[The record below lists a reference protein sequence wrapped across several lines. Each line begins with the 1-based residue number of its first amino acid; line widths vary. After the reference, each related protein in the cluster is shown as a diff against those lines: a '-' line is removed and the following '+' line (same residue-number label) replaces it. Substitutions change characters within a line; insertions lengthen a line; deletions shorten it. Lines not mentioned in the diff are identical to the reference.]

1 MFKDKGYVISLFTA
15 ILIVG
20 ATFTDPYQQF
30 PGIQKLVDGKFFI
43 QFLDPLSLVI
53 VFGGCTCATIM
64 HFSASKAKLAFA
76 QVGKLMQYVNMDL
89 RTELEMLTLFARRV
103 RSNGLLAIDDDVDH
117 MYSEYM
123 QMGMRMAVD
132 GYDPEV
138 LEKILEDEITNLNY
152 NYDLCVDVLNGIKDY
167 APGYGMI
174 GTVVGMVI
182 CLANAM
188 TGDVP
193 LIIAGVKIALL
204 TTLWGSIIA
213 NVIASPLAGKL
224 EFLAAAVDRR
234 NRMYK
239 EAILAMVTKVNPRQL
254 EERLLTYIDA
264 GDRVEYLKHHQE
276 LKGMKERD
284 AKLYSIWKETTGLET
299 TEWESL
305 KKKVQ
310 VG

>member
-1 MFKDKGYVISLFTA
+1 MFKDKGYVISLVIVVSIIMFTFFDPPTTFSWWPVFKGVGEFFD
-15 ILIVG
+15 ILSFLIVG
-20 ATFTDPYQQF
+20 
-30 PGIQKLVDGKFFI
+30 
-43 QFLDPLSLVI
+43 
-53 VFGGCTCATIM
+53 GGCICATIM
-64 HFSASKAKLAFA
+64 HFSVRKMKLAFQ
-76 QVGKLMQYVNMDL
+76 QVGKLMQYVNLDL

-103 RSNGLLAIDDDVDH
+103 RSNGILSIDEDVDH

-132 GYDPEV
+132 GYDPEI

-152 NYDLCVDVLNGIKDY
+152 KYDLCVDVLNGIKDY
-167 APGYGMI
+167 APGFGMI

-182 CLANAM
+182 CLGNAM

-193 LIIAGVKIALL
+193 AIIQGVKIALL

-213 NVIASPLAGKL
+213 NVVASPLAGKC
-224 EFLAAAVDRR
+224 EFLAALVEKR

-239 EAILAMVTKVNPRQL
+239 EAVLAMVTKINPRQL
-254 EERLLTYIDA
+254 EERLLTFIDA
-264 GDRVEYLKHHQE
+264 GDRIEYLKHHQE
-276 LKGMKERD
+276 LKGMRERD
-284 AKLYSIWKETTGLET
+284 ARLYTIWKETTGLES
-299 TEWESL
+299 TEWENL

>member
-1 MFKDKGYVISLFTA
+1 MLKDKGYTISLIFIVLL
-15 ILIVG
+15 ILL
-20 ATFTDPYQQF
+20 TFTDPYKGF
-30 PGIQKLVDGKFFI
+30 LGFLDPAGMFIIEFF
-43 QFLDPLSLVI
+43 DPLSLII
-53 VFGGCTCATIM
+53 VLGGCFAATVM
-64 HFSASKAKLAFA
+64 HFSASKVKLAFQ

-89 RTELEMLTLFARRV
+89 RTELEVLTLFARKV
-103 RSNGLLAIDDDVDH
+103 RSNGLLALDEDVDH
-117 MYSEYM
+117 MYSDYM
-123 QMGMRMAVD
+123 QTGMRMAVD
-132 GYDPEV
+132 GYDPIV
-138 LEKILEDEITNLNY
+138 LDKILEDEIANLNY
-152 NYDLCVDVLNGIKDY
+152 KYDLCVDVLNGIKDY
-167 APGYGMI
+167 APGFGMI
-174 GTVVGMVI
+174 GTVVGMVL

-213 NVIASPLAGKL
+213 NVIASPLAGKC
-224 EFLAAAVDRR
+224 EFLGALVERR

-239 EAILAMVTKVNPRQL
+239 EAILSMVNKDNPRVL

-276 LKGMKERD
+276 IKGMKGRD
-284 AKLYSIWKETTGLET
+284 AKLYTIWKESTGLEN

>member
-1 MFKDKGYVISLFTA
+1 MLKDKGYLFSLVFVVLL
-15 ILIVG
+15 ILL
-20 ATFTDPYQQF
+20 TFTDPYKSF
-30 PGIQKLVDGKFFI
+30 LGFLDPAGIFIVEFF
-43 QFLDPLSLVI
+43 DPLSLII
-53 VFGGCTCATIM
+53 VVGGCFAATVM
-64 HFSASKAKLAFA
+64 HFSASKVKLAFQ
-76 QVGKLMQYVNMDL
+76 QVTKLMQYVNMDL

-103 RSNGLLAIDDDVDH
+103 RSNGILSMDEDVDH

-123 QMGMRMAVD
+123 QTGMRMAVD
-132 GYDPEV
+132 GYDPVV

-152 NYDLCVDVLNGIKDY
+152 KYDLCVDVLNGIKDY
-167 APGYGMI
+167 APGFGMI
-174 GTVVGMVI
+174 GTVVGMVL

-213 NVIASPLAGKL
+213 NVIASPLAGKC
-224 EFLAAAVDRR
+224 EFLAALVERR
-234 NRMYK
+234 NKMYK
-239 EAILAMVTKVNPRQL
+239 DAILAMVQKINPREL

-276 LKGMKERD
+276 LKGLKERD
-284 AKLYSIWKETTGLET
+284 AKLYSIWKETTGLEI
-299 TEWESL
+299 TEWENL

>member
-1 MFKDKGYVISLFTA
+1 MLKDKGYLFSLVFVVLL
-15 ILIVG
+15 ILL
-20 ATFTDPYQQF
+20 TFTDPYKSF
-30 PGIQKLVDGKFFI
+30 LGFLDPAGIFIVEFF
-43 QFLDPLSLVI
+43 DPLSLII
-53 VFGGCTCATIM
+53 VVGGCFAATVM
-64 HFSASKAKLAFA
+64 HFSASKVKLAFQ
-76 QVGKLMQYVNMDL
+76 QVTKLMQYVNMDL

-103 RSNGLLAIDDDVDH
+103 RSNGILSMDEDVDH

-123 QMGMRMAVD
+123 QTGMRMAVD
-132 GYDPEV
+132 GYDPVV

-152 NYDLCVDVLNGIKDY
+152 KYDLCVDVLNGIKDY
-167 APGYGMI
+167 APGFGMI
-174 GTVVGMVI
+174 GTVVGMVL

-213 NVIASPLAGKL
+213 NVIASPLAGKC
-224 EFLAAAVDRR
+224 EFLAALVERR
-234 NRMYK
+234 NNMYK
-239 EAILAMVTKVNPRQL
+239 DAILAMVQKINPREL

-276 LKGMKERD
+276 LKGLKERD
-284 AKLYSIWKETTGLET
+284 AKLYSIWKETTGLEI
-299 TEWESL
+299 TEWENL

>member
-1 MFKDKGYVISLFTA
+1 
-15 ILIVG
+15 
-20 ATFTDPYQQF
+20 
-30 PGIQKLVDGKFFI
+30 
-43 QFLDPLSLVI
+43 
-53 VFGGCTCATIM
+53 
-64 HFSASKAKLAFA
+64 
-76 QVGKLMQYVNMDL
+76 
-89 RTELEMLTLFARRV
+89 
-103 RSNGLLAIDDDVDH
+103 
-117 MYSEYM
+117 
-123 QMGMRMAVD
+123 
-132 GYDPEV
+132 
-138 LEKILEDEITNLNY
+138 
-152 NYDLCVDVLNGIKDY
+152 
-167 APGYGMI
+167 MI

-213 NVIASPLAGKL
+213 NVFASPLAGKL
-224 EFLAAAVDRR
+224 EFLAALVDRR
-234 NRMYK
+234 NHMYK
-239 EAILAMVTKVNPRQL
+239 DAVLAMVRKVSPREL

-284 AKLYSIWKETTGLET
+284 AKLYSIWKETTGLEN
-299 TEWESL
+299 TEWENL

>member
-1 MFKDKGYVISLFTA
+1 MLKDKGYLFSLVFVVLL
-15 ILIVG
+15 ILL
-20 ATFTDPYQQF
+20 AFTDPYKSF
-30 PGIQKLVDGKFFI
+30 LGFLDPAGIFIVEFF
-43 QFLDPLSLVI
+43 DPLSLII
-53 VFGGCTCATIM
+53 VVGGCFAATVM
-64 HFSASKAKLAFA
+64 HFSASKVKLAFQ
-76 QVGKLMQYVNMDL
+76 QVTKLMQYVNMDL

-103 RSNGLLAIDDDVDH
+103 RSNGILSMDEDVDH

-123 QMGMRMAVD
+123 QTGMRMAVD
-132 GYDPEV
+132 GYDPVV

-152 NYDLCVDVLNGIKDY
+152 KYDLCVDVLNGIKDY
-167 APGYGMI
+167 APGFGMI
-174 GTVVGMVI
+174 GTVVGMVL

-213 NVIASPLAGKL
+213 NVIASPLAGKC
-224 EFLAAAVDRR
+224 EFLAALVERR
-234 NRMYK
+234 NKMYK
-239 EAILAMVTKVNPRQL
+239 DAILAMVQKINPREL

-276 LKGMKERD
+276 LKGLKERD
-284 AKLYSIWKETTGLET
+284 AKLYSIWKETTGLEI
-299 TEWESL
+299 TEWENL

>member
-1 MFKDKGYVISLFTA
+1 MLNDRGYIISLIFVVLL
-15 ILIVG
+15 ILL
-20 ATFTDPYQQF
+20 TFTDPYKGF
-30 PGIQKLVDGKFFI
+30 LGFLDPAGIFIVEFF
-43 QFLDPLSLVI
+43 DPLSLII
-53 VFGGCTCATIM
+53 VVGGCFAATIM
-64 HFSASKAKLAFA
+64 HFSASKVKLAFQ
-76 QVGKLMQYVNMDL
+76 QVTKLMQYVNMDL

-103 RSNGLLAIDDDVDH
+103 RTNGILSIDEDVDH

-123 QMGMRMAVD
+123 QNGMRMAVD
-132 GYDPEV
+132 GYDPIV

-152 NYDLCVDVLNGIKDY
+152 KYDLCVDVLNGIKDY
-167 APGYGMI
+167 APGFGMI
-174 GTVVGMVI
+174 GTVVGMVL

-213 NVIASPLAGKL
+213 NVIASPLAGKC
-224 EFLAAAVDRR
+224 EFLAALVERR
-234 NRMYK
+234 NKMYK
-239 EAILAMVTKVNPRQL
+239 DAILAMVQKINPREL

-276 LKGMKERD
+276 LKGLKERD
-284 AKLYSIWKETTGLET
+284 AKLYSIWKETTGLEN

>member
-1 MFKDKGYVISLFTA
+1 MLNDRGYIISLIFVVLL
-15 ILIVG
+15 ILL
-20 ATFTDPYQQF
+20 TFTDPYKGF
-30 PGIQKLVDGKFFI
+30 LGFLDPAGIFIVEFF
-43 QFLDPLSLVI
+43 DPLSLVI
-53 VFGGCTCATIM
+53 VVGGCFAATIM
-64 HFSASKAKLAFA
+64 HFSASKVKLAFQ
-76 QVGKLMQYVNMDL
+76 QVTKLMQYVNMDL

-103 RSNGLLAIDDDVDH
+103 RTNGILSIDEDVDH

-123 QMGMRMAVD
+123 QNGMRMAVD
-132 GYDPEV
+132 GYDPIV

-152 NYDLCVDVLNGIKDY
+152 KYDLCVDVLNGIKDY
-167 APGYGMI
+167 APGFGMI
-174 GTVVGMVI
+174 GTVVGMVL

-213 NVIASPLAGKL
+213 NVIASPLAGKC
-224 EFLAAAVDRR
+224 EFLAALVERR
-234 NRMYK
+234 NKMYK
-239 EAILAMVTKVNPRQL
+239 DAILAMVQKINPREL

-276 LKGMKERD
+276 LKGLKERD
-284 AKLYSIWKETTGLET
+284 AKLYSIWKETTGLEN

>member
-1 MFKDKGYVISLFTA
+1 MLNDRGYIISLIFVVLL
-15 ILIVG
+15 ILL
-20 ATFTDPYQQF
+20 TFTDPYKGF
-30 PGIQKLVDGKFFI
+30 LGFLDPAGIFIVEFF
-43 QFLDPLSLVI
+43 DPLSLII
-53 VFGGCTCATIM
+53 VVGGCFAATIM
-64 HFSASKAKLAFA
+64 HFSASKVKLAFQ
-76 QVGKLMQYVNMDL
+76 QVTKLMQYVNMDL

-103 RSNGLLAIDDDVDH
+103 RTNGILSIDEDVDH

-123 QMGMRMAVD
+123 QTGMRMAVD
-132 GYDPEV
+132 GYDPNV

-152 NYDLCVDVLNGIKDY
+152 KYDLCVDVLNGIKDY
-167 APGYGMI
+167 APGFGMI
-174 GTVVGMVI
+174 GTVVGMVL

-213 NVIASPLAGKL
+213 NVIASPLAGKC
-224 EFLAAAVDRR
+224 EFLAALVERR
-234 NRMYK
+234 NKMYK
-239 EAILAMVTKVNPRQL
+239 DAILAMVQKINPREL

-276 LKGMKERD
+276 LKGLKERD
-284 AKLYSIWKETTGLET
+284 EKLYSIWKETTGLEN

>member
-1 MFKDKGYVISLFTA
+1 MLNDRGYIISLIFVVLL
-15 ILIVG
+15 ILL
-20 ATFTDPYQQF
+20 TFTDPYKGF
-30 PGIQKLVDGKFFI
+30 LGFLDPAGIFIVEFF
-43 QFLDPLSLVI
+43 DPLSLVI
-53 VFGGCTCATIM
+53 VVGGCFAATIM
-64 HFSASKAKLAFA
+64 HFSASKVKLAFQ
-76 QVGKLMQYVNMDL
+76 QVTKLMQYVNMDL

-103 RSNGLLAIDDDVDH
+103 RTNGILSIDEDVDH

-123 QMGMRMAVD
+123 QTGMRMAVD
-132 GYDPEV
+132 GYDPNV

-152 NYDLCVDVLNGIKDY
+152 KYDLCVDVLNGIKDY
-167 APGYGMI
+167 APGFGMI
-174 GTVVGMVI
+174 GTVVGMVL

-213 NVIASPLAGKL
+213 NVIASPLAGKC
-224 EFLAAAVDRR
+224 EFLAALVERR
-234 NRMYK
+234 NKMYK
-239 EAILAMVTKVNPRQL
+239 DAILAMVQKINPREL

-276 LKGMKERD
+276 LKGLKERD
-284 AKLYSIWKETTGLET
+284 AKLYSIWKETTGLEN

>member
-1 MFKDKGYVISLFTA
+1 M
-15 ILIVG
+15 
-20 ATFTDPYQQF
+20 
-30 PGIQKLVDGKFFI
+30 
-43 QFLDPLSLVI
+43 
-53 VFGGCTCATIM
+53 GGCFAATVM
-64 HFSASKAKLAFA
+64 HFSASKVKLAFQ
-76 QVGKLMQYVNMDL
+76 QVTKLMQYVNMDL

-103 RSNGLLAIDDDVDH
+103 RSNGILSIDEDVDH
-117 MYSEYM
+117 MYSEYL
-123 QMGMRMAVD
+123 QSGMRMAVD

-138 LEKILEDEITNLNY
+138 LEKILDDEITNLNY
-152 NYDLCVDVLNGIKDY
+152 KYDLCVDVLNGIKDY
-167 APGYGMI
+167 APGFGMI
-174 GTVVGMVI
+174 GTVVGMVL

-213 NVIASPLAGKL
+213 NVIASPLAGKC
-224 EFLAAAVDRR
+224 EFLAALVERR
-234 NRMYK
+234 NKMYK
-239 EAILAMVTKVNPRQL
+239 DAILAMVQKINPREL

-284 AKLYSIWKETTGLET
+284 AKLYSIWKETTGLEN
-299 TEWESL
+299 TEWENL